1 MRIDVSFSYVEHFS
15 NNGDVYIVID
25 VLRAS
30 STIVVLLERGI
41 EEIRVLPS
49 LPSDEE
55 KEKLRKDYILIG
67 EYENKD
73 IPGFDFPNSPS
84 LLSNC
89 ALKKKRVA
97 LFTTNGTLAV
107 NVCPQGG
114 KTVVG
119 CFLNLSSM
127 INYVSSI
134 NPNHCV
140 IVLSGFKGKVSLE
153 DVLCGGAV
161 VERLVDR
168 VPTVDFDDGARIA
181 FDFWRLMNKDAGKI
195 ALSAHARELMRLGM
209 EKDVEFC
216 SRRDYSRA
224 VGVVYQGI
232 IKPV

>member
-119 CFLNLSSM
+119 
-127 INYVSSI
+127 
-134 NPNHCV
+134 
-140 IVLSGFKGKVSLE
+140 SGFKGKVSLE

-181 FDFWRLMNKDAGKI
+181 FDFWRLMNK
-195 ALSAHARELMRLGM
+195 E
-209 EKDVEFC
+209 
-216 SRRDYSRA
+216 
-224 VGVVYQGI
+224 
-232 IKPV
+232 